1 MSLKNLFGKKLPSL
15 EEEKNKKFKEA
26 KKEDSDELTEDDLN
40 FTNGVMSQEEWEA
53 IQKTKKELEDKDNFK
68 IHR

>member
-15 EEEKNKKFKEA
+15 EEEENKKFKEA
-26 KKEDSDELTEDDLN
+26 KKEDPDELTEEDLN
-40 FTNGVMSQEEWEA
+40 FSNGVMSQEEWEA
-53 IQKTKKELEDKDNFK
+53 IQRTKKELEEKNNFE